1 MKVLVIGATGY
12 IGSAT
17 ARKLRE
23 RGHEVVALAREA
35 AAGSPYEVRVGDLT
49 RPETLAQAIGED
61 IDAVVNVATASGDQA
76 VDQAATTALI
86 DALAGRVLVQTS
98 GIWVL
103 GRTGREPVDED
114 VPANPLP
121 IVSYRPLLEQQVLAA
136 AESGVRSV
144 VIRPGIVYG
153 NGGGIP
159 ALLLDLAR
167 KHGVGRYFG
176 GAETR
181 WPMVHVDDLA
191 ELYALAVE
199 SAPAGTLLH
208 GVDEPAV
215 SLVALAAATDLAAG
229 GVGRTEPWLR
239 PEASAALGEP
249 FADALALDQAVSG
262 QRARDLLGWRPAD
275 RNAVRDLHRTH

>member
-12 IGSAT
+12 IGSAV

-23 RGHEVVALAREA
+23 RGHEVVALTREA
-35 AAGSPYEVRVGDLT
+35 AAGSAYEVRIGDLT
-49 RPETLAQAIGED
+49 RPETLVAAIGDD
-61 IDAVVNVATASGDQA
+61 IDAVVNAATSSGDQA
-76 VDQAATTALI
+76 ADEAATAALI

-103 GRTGREPVDED
+103 GQTGREPVDESA
-114 VPANPLP
+114 PTNPLP
-121 IVSYRPLLEQQVLAA
+121 IVSYRPLIEQQVLAA
-136 AESGVRSV
+136 ADRGVRSV

-153 NGGGIP
+153 RDGGIP
-159 ALLLDLAR
+159 ALLLNLAR

-176 GAETR
+176 SPATR

-191 ELYALAVE
+191 DLYALAVE

-215 SLVALAAATDLAAG
+215 SVAALAAATDLAAG
-229 GVGRTEPWLR
+229 GIGRAELWLR
-239 PEASAALGEP
+239 PDAAATLGEP

-262 QRARDLLGWRPAD
+262 ERARALLGWQPAA
-275 RNAVRDLHRTH
+275 RYAVRDLHN

>member
-12 IGSAT
+12 IGSAA

-35 AAGSPYEVRVGDLT
+35 AAGSAYEVRIGDLT
-49 RPETLAQAIGED
+49 KPATVAAAIGDD
-61 IDAVVNVATASGDQA
+61 IEAVVNLATLSGDQA
-76 VDQAATTALI
+76 VDQAATAALV

-103 GRTGREPVDED
+103 GRTGREAVDESAPTD
-114 VPANPLP
+114 ALP
-121 IVSYRPLLEQQVLAA
+121 IVSYRPLIEQQVLAA
-136 AESGVRSV
+136 AERGVRSV

-159 ALLLDLAR
+159 AMLLDLAR

-176 GAETR
+176 GVETR

-215 SLVALAAATDLAAG
+215 SLVAMAAATDLAAG
-229 GVGRTEPWLR
+229 GTGRAEPWLN
-239 PEASAALGEP
+239 PEATAAFGDP
-249 FADALALDQAVSG
+249 FAEALALDQAVSG
-262 QRARDLLGWRPAD
+262 QRARDLLGWQPAD
-275 RNAVRDLHRTH
+275 RNAVRDLHR

>member
-23 RGHEVVALAREA
+23 RGHEVVALAREERA
-35 AAGSPYEVRVGDLT
+35 ESPYEVRVGDLT
-49 RPETLAQAIGED
+49 RPETLAAAIGDD
-61 IDAVVNVATASGDQA
+61 IEAVVNVATSSGDQA
-76 VDQAATTALI
+76 ADQAATAALV

-103 GRTGREPVDED
+103 GRTGREPVTED
-114 VPANPLP
+114 APANPLP
-121 IVSYRPLLEQQVLAA
+121 IVSYRPLIEQQVLAA
-136 AESGVRSV
+136 AERGVRSV

-153 NGGGIP
+153 DGGGIP

-176 GAETR
+176 DPGTR
-181 WPMVHVDDLA
+181 WPMVHVADLA
-191 ELYALAVE
+191 DLYALAVE

-215 SLVALAAATDLAAG
+215 SVVALAAATDLAAG
-229 GVGRTEPWLR
+229 GTGRAELWLR
-239 PEASAALGEP
+239 PDASATLGEP

-262 QRARDLLGWRPAD
+262 VRARDLLGWQPAD
-275 RNAVRDLHRTH
+275 RDAVRDLHR